1 MQKQEDGL
9 RNALE
14 FQRLKEHFEPNRPQ
28 PPLVTPAS
36 EDIDTASRKLQWSLV
51 TLELKAGIRF
61 AETRLRDID
70 LPE

>member
-1 MQKQEDGL
+1 MQKQEDPL
-9 RNALE
+9 HNTLE
-14 FQRLKEHFEPNRPQ
+14 FQRPKEHFEPNWPQ

-36 EDIDTASRKLQWSLV
+36 EDIDTASRKLQWSL

-61 AETRLRDID
+61 AETRLRDFD